1 MGEARPGAPDL
12 EPLVEERTGSQ
23 RWCRWA
29 AGRGRSYREV
39 RNQRP
44 EASATA
50 SVEVGSQ
57 EVMREAREAEGE
69 TRRGVTHAL
78 AGDEDA
84 RPGRRW
90 ARQWASREACVTKC
104 VRGCGR
110 GRRSV
115 QRTEGGEPALAG
127 VDSGVDSQRLLPRL
141 DIPNIQDLAV

>member
-1 MGEARPGAPDL
+1 VGEVRPGAPDL
-12 EPLVEERTGSQ
+12 EPLVEERTDSQ

-29 AGRGRSYREV
+29 AGRGRPYREV

-50 SVEVGSQ
+50 PVEVGSQ

-69 TRRGVTHAL
+69 TQRGVTHAL

-90 ARQWASREACVTKC
+90 TRQWTSREVVA
-104 VRGCGR
+104 
-110 GRRSV
+110 
-115 QRTEGGEPALAG
+115 GEKEVALR
-127 VDSGVDSQRLLPRL
+127 VPEKRYR
-141 DIPNIQDLAV
+141 